1 MNIDGMLCTEKQRER
16 KEILEKV
23 QRRILAKKN
32 AISSNNNHLKTDE
45 SYNKWYI
52 NPEQRN
58 MPSLRNHKKL
68 YPFVNDPEYLYNSIN
83 NYQDI
88 YEFNPF
94 DQQLEK

>member
-1 MNIDGMLCTEKQRER
+1 MNIDGILCTEKQRER

-32 AISSNNNHLKTDE
+32 AINNNINHLKTEE

-58 MPSLRNHKKL
+58 MPSLRSSKK
-68 YPFVNDPEYLYNSIN
+68 
-83 NYQDI
+83 
-88 YEFNPF
+88 
-94 DQQLEK
+94 